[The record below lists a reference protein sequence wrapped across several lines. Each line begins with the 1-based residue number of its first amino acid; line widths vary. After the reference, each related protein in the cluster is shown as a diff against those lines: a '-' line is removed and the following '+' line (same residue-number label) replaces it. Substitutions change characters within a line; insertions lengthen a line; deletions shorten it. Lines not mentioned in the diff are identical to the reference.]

1 LERHALNVTVAEWN
15 GVPVIQA
22 SGELDLA
29 TVPELRAVVN
39 RITDRS
45 PRVLVFDF
53 TGIRYMDS
61 SGLGILVSA
70 KRRLGA
76 YAGEVIVV
84 TAASCVL
91 KALSLS
97 GLDQILTIYPSEA
110 AYRDERTTVSRVPN

>member
-1 LERHALNVTVAEWN
+1 LERHALKVTVAEWN
-15 GVPVIQA
+15 GAPVIQA

-39 RITDRS
+39 EITDRS
-45 PRVLVFDF
+45 PHVLVFDF

-84 TAASCVL
+84 SAASCVL
-91 KALSLS
+91 KALTLS
-97 GLDQILTIYPSEA
+97 GLDQILTIYSNEGTF
-110 AYRDERTTVSRVPN
+110 RDARTGVSRVAS

>member
-1 LERHALNVTVAEWN
+1 LERHALKVTVGEWN
-15 GVPVIQA
+15 GAPVIQA

-39 RITDRS
+39 QITDRS
-45 PRVLVFDF
+45 PQVLVFDF

-84 TAASCVL
+84 SAAGCVL

-97 GLDQILTIYPSEA
+97 GLDQIITIYPSEDD
-110 AYRDERTTVSRVPN
+110 YRNERKSVSRIAS